1 MATKVR
7 QNQIFAG
14 TSWNGYTDKNHLI
27 QAYDYDTTQIF
38 NRLEQV
44 LDVNLGENFVSM
56 VMQHGIHYIDKGK
69 ESYEWYLEN
78 THQENYELIGCYEDI
93 AMSRLI
99 GTTPGLRPGANR
111 SEFYMLF
118 EGSPFKVTEI
128 IVGMKPDLYRLWI
141 TDDPINVGGDRWLFK
156 VQLISS
162 SEIDFIPATELEEG
176 TLWSSDG
183 GLVPDELSHTGFEPD
198 FRSHSMLKNQLSQF
212 RMKHKI
218 AGHMFDIK
226 PMGFFVKG
234 KGGKGEKLWISN
246 VEYEFLKKARWATAS
261 IVVNGHSNV
270 WEDGTV
276 GNIDKNGIKATT
288 GAGFKEQWLSSNKH
302 TWNTA
307 PDMDFLNEIALDA
320 VVGKIK
326 FGERKMIIKAGE
338 YGLTALSNMV
348 MEKYGAS
355 AWTASRPWM
364 GDQTG
369 RAYKWNDNEINVK
382 AGQVMGVATINGIQF
397 AFVIDPQKDDLKRNK
412 IMHSLGGPASSYEY
426 DIMGFGSKDE
436 KSNMQIVRRTGE
448 TPIWGAEEGI
458 RGFYNEAGSF
468 FSPKRIAT
476 AVDASTVHY
485 FDPGIGA
492 IVWDPTKIIRYYPE
506 ETQV

>member
-1 MATKVR
+1 MARVR
-7 QNQIFAG
+7 QNQLFEG
-14 TSWNGYTDKNHLI
+14 KQWHGFTDKNHLI

-56 VMQHGIHYIDKGK
+56 VMQHGIHYIDRGK
-69 ESYEWYLEN
+69 ETYEWYLEN
-78 THQENYELIGCYEDI
+78 VHQENYELLGAFEDE
-93 AMSRLI
+93 AMANAI
-99 GTTPGLRPGANR
+99 GTTAGLRPGANR

-118 EGSPFKVTEI
+118 ENRPFAVTEI

-141 TDDPINVGGDRWLFK
+141 SDEPKNVGGDRWLYK
-156 VQLISS
+156 VQLVSG
-162 SEIDFIPATELEEG
+162 SEVDYVPFEELYSG
-176 TLWSSDG
+176 TQWSSDG
-183 GLVPDELSHTGFEPD
+183 GLVPETNSYTGFEPD
-198 FRSHSMLKNQLSQF
+198 FRSHAMLKNTLSQF

-218 AGHMFDIK
+218 NGNMFDIK

-234 KGGKGEKLWISN
+234 KNNKAEMLWITN
-246 VEYEFLKKARWATAS
+246 VEYEMLKKARWATAS

-270 WEDGTV
+270 WEDGTI
-276 GNIDKNGIKATT
+276 GNVDKNGFSAKT
-288 GAGFKEQWLSSNKH
+288 GAGFKEQWLTSNKH
-302 TWNTA
+302 VWNGR

-326 FGERKMIIKAGE
+326 WDQRKMVIKAGE

-348 MEKYGAS
+348 MEKYGAN

-364 GDQTG
+364 GDNTG
-369 RAYKWNDNEINVK
+369 RAYTWNNNEINVK
-382 AGQVMGVATINGIQF
+382 AGQVMGVATINGVEF
-397 AFVIDPQKDDLKRNK
+397 SFVIDPQKDDRKRNK
-412 IMHSLGGPASSYEY
+412 IMHPLGGPASSYEY

-436 KSNMQIVRRTGE
+436 KSNMQIVRRKGE
-448 TPIWGAEEGI
+448 TPVWGVEEGM
-458 RGFYNEAGSF
+458 RGFYQESGSF
-468 FSPKRIAT
+468 MSPKRLST

-485 FDPGIGA
+485 FEPGIGA

-506 ETQV
+506 QTYSA

>member
-1 MATKVR
+1 MAKVR
-7 QNQIFAG
+7 QNQIFEG
-14 TSWNGYTDKNHLI
+14 KTWNGYTSKNHLI
-27 QAYDYDTTQIF
+27 QAYDYDPTQIF

-56 VMQHGIHYIDKGK
+56 VMQHGVHYIDRGK

-78 THQENYELIGCYEDI
+78 THQENYELLGAFEDE
-93 AMSRLI
+93 AMARPI
-99 GTTPGLRPGANR
+99 GTTAGLRTGANR

-118 EGSPFKVTEI
+118 ENNPFEYSEI
-128 IVGMKPDLYRLWI
+128 IVGMKPDLYRIWVVERGK
-141 TDDPINVGGDRWLFK
+141 NVGGDRYLYR
-156 VQLISS
+156 VQLVTG
-162 SEIDFIPATELEEG
+162 SEDDFIPDSELTSG
-176 TLWSSDG
+176 TYWSSDG
-183 GLVPDELSHTGFEPD
+183 GLVPDELSYDGQEIN
-198 FRSHSMLKNQLSQF
+198 FRSHAMLRNQLSQF

-226 PMGFFVKG
+226 PMGFFVKN
-234 KGGKGEKLWISN
+234 KKGKGERLWISN

-270 WEDGTV
+270 WADGSI

-288 GAGFKEQWLSSNKH
+288 GAGFKEQWLTSNKH
-302 TWNTA
+302 VWSGRPN
-307 PDMDFLNEIALDA
+307 MDFLNEIALDA
-320 VVGKIK
+320 VVGKISW
-326 FGERKMIIKAGE
+326 GNRKMIIKAGE

-348 MEKYGAS
+348 MEKYGAN
-355 AWTASRPWM
+355 AWTGSRPWM

-369 RAYKWNDNEINVK
+369 RAYKWNENEIRVK
-382 AGQVMGVATINGIQF
+382 AGQVMGVATINGIEF
-397 AFVIDPQKDDLKRNK
+397 SFVIDPQKDDLKRNK
-412 IMHSLGGPASSYEY
+412 TMHPLGGPASSYEY
-426 DIMGFGSKDE
+426 DIMGFGTKDE
-436 KSNMQIVRRTGE
+436 KSNMQIVRRKGE

-468 FSPKRIAT
+468 FSPKRLANP
-476 AVDASTVHY
+476 VDASTVHY

-506 ETQV
+506 ETYS